1 MTNYEREI
9 FSKLLDVSWEMDK
22 KEHSKLIK
30 DALFSYYFK
39 LRDELIESMGW
50 EKYKE
55 FVEQGQ
61 SMFVKGVVG

>member
-30 DALFSYYFK
+30 EALSVYYWK
-39 LRDELIESMGW
+39 LKDDLKESMG
-50 EKYKE
+50 ENE
-55 FVEQGQ
+55 FNNFIAKGTE
-61 SMFVKGVVG
+61 MFS

>member
-30 DALFSYYFK
+30 EALNSYYFK
-39 LRDELIESMGW
+39 LRDELKDSMG
-50 EKYKE
+50 EKEYNNFITEGKL
-55 FVEQGQ
+55 
-61 SMFVKGVVG
+61 MFS

>member
-30 DALFSYYFK
+30 EALNSYYFK
-39 LRDELIESMGW
+39 LRDELKDSMG
-50 EKYKE
+50 EKEYNNFIKE
-55 FVEQGQ
+55 GKQ
-61 SMFVKGVVG
+61 MFA